1 MCLGSSGT
9 FAKDQLAEE
18 SKKQHDIFQDRSIF
32 YGICHKGYNYPLS
45 TVVDIYSRKNVFLF
59 FGFFFEGRLTV
70 RLGSK
75 HLLGT
80 VSLEGFCIEKAVRRE
95 TSDFCGTC
103 CSQSVRALLFRDPS
117 SDPYSQNP
125 SMVWGEEQEAW

>member
-1 MCLGSSGT
+1 M
-9 FAKDQLAEE
+9 
-18 SKKQHDIFQDRSIF
+18 
-32 YGICHKGYNYPLS
+32 
-45 TVVDIYSRKNVFLF
+45 
-59 FGFFFEGRLTV
+59 

-95 TSDFCGTC
+95 TSDFCGTR
-103 CSQSVRALLFRDPS
+103 CSQSGVRGLLFRAPS
-117 SDPYSQNP
+117 SGPYSQNP